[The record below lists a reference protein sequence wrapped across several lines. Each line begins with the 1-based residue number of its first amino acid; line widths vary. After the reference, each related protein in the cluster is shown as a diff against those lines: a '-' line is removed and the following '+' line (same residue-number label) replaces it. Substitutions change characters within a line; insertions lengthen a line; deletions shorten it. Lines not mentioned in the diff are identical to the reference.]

1 MLDIQQILRWIVTA
15 IVLTIAV
22 VLLGFILNIAGFLL
36 TYAVKVLFVLL
47 LVAIVVRIFGALK
60 ARG

>member
-60 ARG
+60 ARC